1 MKSVKNK
8 NPIKL
13 HYYNQEYILEEE
25 DSQYNDQQENNEAF
39 HIFRK
44 KEMKRKLKMSQ
55 LAPIADRL
63 GRLLVDLSPH
73 LALLGYQ

>member
-1 MKSVKNK
+1 
-8 NPIKL
+8 
-13 HYYNQEYILEEE
+13 
-25 DSQYNDQQENNEAF
+25 
-39 HIFRK
+39 
-44 KEMKRKLKMSQ
+44 MKRKLKMSQ